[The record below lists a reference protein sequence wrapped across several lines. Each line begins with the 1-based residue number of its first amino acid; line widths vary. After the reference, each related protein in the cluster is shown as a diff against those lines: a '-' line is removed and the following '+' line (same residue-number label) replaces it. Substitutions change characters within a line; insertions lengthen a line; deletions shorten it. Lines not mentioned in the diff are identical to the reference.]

1 MRGLAAVARAENL
14 AIAASERLWSASR
27 RSCACCGWQGLS
39 FRTLAVA
46 GYRRR
51 GAVCPRCGS
60 FERHRALA
68 AFYPEYF
75 VRFGRRPD
83 RLVHCAPEPF
93 LRSILSRLCDRY
105 ETNGYGEEYQTD
117 HRFDLRNITLSDA
130 SCDAFVMNHV
140 LDCMDDDE
148 AAVPELLRVLRPGGA
163 VLATVTFDPAA
174 DTRPARRENGLRRV
188 YGGRD
193 LARRFAPF
201 ETEVLNAAE
210 WVGDLTRAGVPA
222 VVPVLALRK
231 PEARQ

>member
-1 MRGLAAVARAENL
+1 MRGLAAIARAENL
-14 AIAASERLWSASR
+14 AIAASERVWSPAR

-46 GYRRR
+46 GYLRH

-68 AFYPEYF
+68 NFYPEF
-75 VRFGRRPD
+75 FARRAIRPR

-93 LRSILSRLCDRY
+93 LRSILSSLCDRY
-105 ETNGYGEEYQTD
+105 ETNGYGEAHAAD
-117 HRFDLRNITLSDA
+117 HCFDLRKIPLPDA

-148 AAVPELLRVLRPGGA
+148 AAARELLRVLRPGA
-163 VLATVTFDPAA
+163 VVLATVTFDPEIV
-174 DTRPARRENGLRRV
+174 TRPEQSDNGLRRV

-193 LARRFAPF
+193 VASRFAPF
-201 ETEVLNAAE
+201 VVEVLNAAE
-210 WVGDLTRAGVPA
+210 GAGDLTRAGVPSLI
-222 VVPVLALRK
+222 PVLALFKR
-231 PEARQ
+231 